1 MIQKKIWRATKQERA
16 FLTRYILH
24 KFIIFICL
32 YYFAEMV
39 SLKWSTWSHVNMASL
54 SSNLPSRLSCKADAS
69 HQEGPILHTRTRH
82 SNLVSLD
89 LGGRQAALRIAWA
102 VTGLAIRVPC
112 PRPVQW
118 LPKCPPT
125 KRLVVI
131 NVLDDA
137 RAYKEIM
144 DFKDKVG

>member
-1 MIQKKIWRATKQERA
+1 MIQKKNWRATKQERA

-89 LGGRQAALRIAWA
+89 LGGRQRYALRGLLLAWPSEYH
-102 VTGLAIRVPC
+102 VHGPC
-112 PRPVQW
+112 SDCLNAPLPNAW
-118 LPKCPPT
+118 LSSMSSTMPERT
-125 KRLVVI
+125 R
-131 NVLDDA
+131 
-137 RAYKEIM
+137 R
-144 DFKDKVG
+144 